1 MIKLLAFSI
10 LSFLFTPSISLAAPA
25 TLQNFINGFITV
37 ADKVIVPFIFF
48 IAFLMFVIGVFRFF
62 ILDSHTEEGRT
73 AAKSLVIYAIA
84 FFVFAIIFWG
94 IINMF
99 TSSTGIQGKEQPV
112 PDYLCTKEPYKSDPS
127 VCP

>member
-1 MIKLLAFSI
+1 MIKLLAFLI

-25 TLQNFINGFITV
+25 NLQNFIAGFITV
-37 ADKVIVPFIFF
+37 LGKIIIPFIFF

-73 AAKSLVIYAIA
+73 AAKSLVIYSII

-94 IINMF
+94 IINLL
-99 TSSTGIQGKEQPV
+99 TTSTGLQGEKQPV
-112 PDYLCTKEPYKSDPS
+112 PDYICSKDPS
-127 VCP
+127 LCP